1 MKALYYTIPFLVIT
15 ALVTDRVEI
24 LSSDTLVCAIHIL
37 VTPSSSPLTHSS
49 RGAYQFALYTFHS
62 VSDRN
67 PIRLV
72 TKRIPTIY
80 C

>member
-1 MKALYYTIPFLVIT
+1 MKALYYTIPFFVIT
-15 ALVTDRVEI
+15 PLVADWVDI
-24 LSSDTLVCAIHIL
+24 FSSDTLVCAINIL
-37 VTPSSSPLTHSS
+37 VTPSISPLTHSS
-49 RGAYQFALYTFHS
+49 RGAYKFALYTFHS
-62 VSDRN
+62 VTDRN